1 MAGAYSQDLRIRLV
15 RYVEGGVS
23 ARSAAKVFG
32 VSESSAIK
40 WMQRWR
46 REKSVAANPE
56 RGHRRRLLDGHTD
69 WLLELIE
76 TKTDITLDEIRARLK
91 KRGVL
96 VSLWT
101 VWSFYDRHDF
111 SLKKKRLRQR
121 AGSARRRGRARAVA
135 KLTKAA

>member
-1 MAGAYSQDLRIRLV
+1 MIRGTPMGGAYSQDMRITTD
-15 RYVEGGVS
+15 RYGEGGVS

-46 REKSVAANPE
+46 RENSVAPNPE
-56 RGHRRRLLDGHTD
+56 RGHRRRLLDGHAD

-76 TKTDITLDEIRARLK
+76 AKTDITLDEIRARLR
-91 KRGVL
+91 KRGVR

-101 VWSFYDRHDF
+101 VWSFYDRPHF
-111 SLKKKRLRQR
+111 ML
-121 AGSARRRGRARAVA
+121 
-135 KLTKAA
+135 

>member
-1 MAGAYSQDLRIRLV
+1 MAGVYSQDLRIRLV

-46 REKSVAANPE
+46 REKSVAPNPE
-56 RGHRRRLLDGHTD
+56 RGHRRRLLDGHAS
-69 WLLELIE
+69 WLLKLIE
-76 TKTDITLDEIRARLK
+76 SKTDITLDEIRVKLR
-91 KRGVL
+91 KRGVR

-111 SLKKKRLRQR
+111 SFKKKRLRQR
-121 AGSARRRGRARAVA
+121 AGSARRRGRSRTVA
-135 KLTKAA
+135 KRAKAA

>member
-1 MAGAYSQDLRIRLV
+1 MARAYSQDLRIGLV

-23 ARSAAKVFG
+23 ARSAARVFG

-46 REKSVAANPE
+46 REKSVASNPE

-76 TKTDITLDEIRARLK
+76 TQADITLDEIRARLR
-91 KRGVL
+91 KRGVR

-101 VWSFYDRHDF
+101 VWSFYDRHDIA
-111 SLKKKRLRQR
+111 
-121 AGSARRRGRARAVA
+121 AGRERWR
-135 KLTKAA
+135 